1 MPSPQYRAGFIGL
14 GIMGAKMAANLFKTT
29 GALVVHDMRREV
41 AERLLADGAT
51 WAPTPRALAE
61 QCDVVFLS
69 LPGPPEVEAVALG
82 PDGVLAG
89 LKPGAAC
96 FDLSTNSPTV
106 VRRIHAAFEERGI
119 HFLDAPVS
127 GGPRG
132 AASGKLALWV
142 GGDGAVFAR
151 HRAVLGAIGDQARWL
166 GAIGSGTVAKLV
178 HNCAGYV
185 VTVALAEVFTM
196 GVKAGAEPLA
206 LFEAIRQGAFGRRRT
221 FDGLADQFLTG
232 IYEPPSFALRLA
244 HKDVSLATALG
255 REVGVPMRL
264 ANLTLEE
271 MTEARARGW
280 DGQDS
285 RSCMKLQIE
294 RAGVDVIV
302 DPERLKLAMSNG

>member
-1 MPSPQYRAGFIGL
+1 MPRTSYRAGIIGL
-14 GIMGAKMAANLFKTT
+14 GTMGASMAANLLKAR
-29 GALVVHDMRREV
+29 GALAVSDLRHEA
-41 AERLLADGAT
+41 AERLLANGAT

-89 LKPGAAC
+89 LRSGAAC

-106 VRRIHAAFEERGI
+106 VRRIHAAFAERGV

-127 GGPRG
+127 GGPHG

-142 GGDGAVFAR
+142 GGEEAVFAK
-151 HRAVLGAIGDQARWL
+151 HRGALDAIGDQARWL
-166 GAIGSGTVAKLV
+166 GAIGAGTVAKLV

-196 GVKAGAEPLA
+196 GVKAGADPLA

-232 IYEPPSFALRLA
+232 QYDPPSFALKLA

-271 MTEARARGW
+271 MTEARGRGW
-280 DGQDS
+280 DDLDS
-285 RSCMKLQIE
+285 RSCMKLQVE
-294 RAGVDVIV
+294 RAAVDVTV
-302 DPERLKLAMSNG
+302 DPERLKQAMSNG